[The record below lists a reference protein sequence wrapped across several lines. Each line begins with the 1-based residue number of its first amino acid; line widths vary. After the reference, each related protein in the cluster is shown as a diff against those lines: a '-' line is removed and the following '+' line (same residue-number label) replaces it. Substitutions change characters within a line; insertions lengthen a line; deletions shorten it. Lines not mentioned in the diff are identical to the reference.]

1 MVPVLCSSDCS
12 VLKPVSLDDMTGIQQ
27 NIIESK
33 EKQCIF
39 NLRAEIEIQKYEWIE
54 MNLMNEWI
62 EMNLKWIE
70 RKHA

>member
-1 MVPVLCSSDCS
+1 
-12 VLKPVSLDDMTGIQQ
+12 MTGIQQ

-33 EKQCIF
+33 EKQCVF
-39 NLRAEIEIQKYEWIE
+39 NLRAEIETQKYERIE